1 MQRVTHITHAKR
13 LLTNRLARAEA
24 SCRLLLRC
32 KDTKNQCLTQT
43 FYKIYDF
50 FAFFHILINIPA
62 HPAPYC
68 IEPKKG
74 ARKFRAPRA
83 DIVAGK
89 TGLDLFNHYFPY
101 GLAGLHD
108 VNA

>member
-1 MQRVTHITHAKR
+1 M
-13 LLTNRLARAEA
+13 
-24 SCRLLLRC
+24 
-32 KDTKNQCLTQT
+32 T
-43 FYKIYDF
+43 FSPFSIF
-50 FAFFHILINIPA
+50 HSIFHILINIPA
-62 HPAPYC
+62 HPASYC
-68 IEPKKG
+68 IGPKKGG

-83 DIVAGK
+83 DIVAGE

>member
-1 MQRVTHITHAKR
+1 MTFSPFSISLSISLRIPLPIASGRKR
-13 LLTNRLARAEA
+13 
-24 SCRLLLRC
+24 
-32 KDTKNQCLTQT
+32 
-43 FYKIYDF
+43 
-50 FAFFHILINIPA
+50 
-62 HPAPYC
+62 
-68 IEPKKG
+68 G

>member
-1 MQRVTHITHAKR
+1 MQRATHTTHTKR

-50 FAFFHILINIPA
+50 FALIHILINILA
-62 HPAPYC
+62 IPAPDC
-68 IEPKKG
+68 TEPKKG
-74 ARKFRAPRA
+74 GRGISAPPGQISQPVLPA
-83 DIVAGK
+83 SIYLTITFLTVLPAF
-89 TGLDLFNHYFPY
+89 TT
-101 GLAGLHD
+101 
-108 VNA
+108 